1 MLDLPLIRALC
12 FDMDGTLSDTDD
24 HIVQRLASVLDAL
37 PLVSGRRAERLARQA
52 VMAAETPVHAAY
64 AKLHELGLGVP
75 LFRLRERLQT
85 IRARGN
91 GPARTRNAEAI
102 DEVPHEMVAGV
113 REMIVTL
120 ARHYPMCTISTG
132 GAPHV
137 ERFLEHCGV
146 REYFSKVIGAQTT
159 RRMKPHPE
167 SLLFAAAAMRCSSRG
182 NA

>member
-1 MLDLPLIRALC
+1 
-12 FDMDGTLSDTDD
+12 
-24 HIVQRLASVLDAL
+24 
-37 PLVSGRRAERLARQA
+37 
-52 VMAAETPVHAAY
+52 
-64 AKLHELGLGVP
+64 
-75 LFRLRERLQT
+75 LRERLQT

-132 GAPHV
+132 GAPRV

-167 SLLFAAAAMRCSSRG
+167 PLLFAAAAMGVQPRECLMIGDTTIDIRTGVAAGAQRVGVLCGLALRRTPGHRG
-182 NA
+182 TTHPAHHFRPRRRSAPSDDSLKKTASP